1 MVGTSNQSVPESWP
15 LICRAKAERSLGSL
29 EAELESHQ
37 DETRSLASLTEPTSL
52 LEGTWPM
59 NVCGYPAW

>member
-1 MVGTSNQSVPESWP
+1 MVGTSNQSVPEM
-15 LICRAKAERSLGSL
+15 AKAAERSLGSL

-52 LEGTWPM
+52 LEGTVRPM
-59 NVCGYPAW
+59 NVCGDPAWYF